1 MPRKKKKTVGK
12 YELGKLLGEGTFGKV
27 QLGTDIETGDKVAV
41 KILSKAKLQQQN
53 MGSQIK
59 KEISIMKLVNH
70 PNVCNLVEVL
80 ASSSKIFIVL
90 ELVTGGELFDKIV
103 DAGKFSEDEARKY
116 FFQLVSGVL
125 YCHNQGVAH
134 RDLKPENLLLD
145 DSDNLKISD
154 FGLSAM
160 NLAGADE
167 MEGGMKE
174 LLHTTCGTPNYVA
187 PEVLADKGYDGY
199 KADTWSCGV
208 ILYVFLVGYLPF
220 DQPTMALLFK
230 TIARAD
236 FEYPQWVVGDAK
248 DLIGRLLT
256 ADPSKRIELK
266 DVLDHPWMKSAGLA
280 GGSNGSLPKTASSM
294 KVTPSEYD
302 LKRAVKALNMKGE
315 DYDDANEED
324 VMASDSDNNT
334 FITVFDI
341 VANLTSL
348 GLNRI
353 FMSEEYK
360 KRIKRS
366 ITYVS
371 EKPLNEIYNLVD
383 TKCKAIAK
391 EKSLEFTCKN
401 LAGKNKVELTFQG
414 GQGIV
419 KIVAKIQQ
427 ISEKPVMYWVTF
439 AKVRG
444 PLLTYVDVVRA
455 LQSTGKKQEESDT
468 PLAALDILLG
478 AEGSTSDKKKQEL

>member
-160 NLAGADE
+160 NLAGAEE

-266 DVLDHPWMKSAGLA
+266 DVLDHPWLKSA
-280 GGSNGSLPKTASSM
+280 GGSNGPLPKTVSSL
-294 KVTPSEYD
+294 KVTPSE
-302 LKRAVKALNMKGE
+302 
-315 DYDDANEED
+315 
-324 VMASDSDNNT
+324 
-334 FITVFDI
+334 
-341 VANLTSL
+341 
-348 GLNRI
+348 
-353 FMSEEYK
+353 
-360 KRIKRS
+360 
-366 ITYVS
+366 
-371 EKPLNEIYNLVD
+371 
-383 TKCKAIAK
+383 
-391 EKSLEFTCKN
+391 
-401 LAGKNKVELTFQG
+401 
-414 GQGIV
+414 
-419 KIVAKIQQ
+419 
-427 ISEKPVMYWVTF
+427 
-439 AKVRG
+439 
-444 PLLTYVDVVRA
+444 
-455 LQSTGKKQEESDT
+455 
-468 PLAALDILLG
+468 
-478 AEGSTSDKKKQEL
+478 

>member
-1 MPRKKKKTVGK
+1 MPKKKKKKTVGK

-27 QLGTDIETGDKVAV
+27 QLGTDIETGEKVAV

-116 FFQLVSGVL
+116 FHQLVSGVL
-125 YCHNQGVAH
+125 YCHQQGVAH

-160 NLAGADE
+160 NLANADE

-220 DQPTMALLFK
+220 DQPTMPLLFK

-236 FEYPQWVVGDAK
+236 FEYPTWVVGEAK
-248 DLIGRLLT
+248 HLIGRLLT
-256 ADPSKRIELK
+256 ADPKKRITLQE
-266 DVLDHPWMKSAGLA
+266 VLAHPWLKGK
-280 GGSNGSLPKTASSM
+280 GGSGVQMTKTASSLH
-294 KVTPSEYD
+294 VTPSEYD
-302 LKRAVKALNMKGE
+302 LKQAVKALTIKGE
-315 DYDDANEED
+315 EYDDASEED
-324 VMASDSDNNT
+324 IMASDSDNNT

-360 KRIKRS
+360 QRIKRN

-371 EKPLNEIYNLVD
+371 SKSLDDIHNLID
-383 TKCKAIAK
+383 TKCTAIGK
-391 EKSLEFTCKN
+391 EKSIQYTCKN

-414 GQGIV
+414 GQGVV
-419 KIVAKIQQ
+419 KIVGRIQQ
-427 ISEKPVMYWVTF
+427 ISEKPLMYWIRF

-455 LQSTGKKQEESDT
+455 LQTTGTKLKDSEDA
-468 PLAALDILLG
+468 PLPALDVMLSE
-478 AEGSTSDKKKQEL
+478 EGTGR